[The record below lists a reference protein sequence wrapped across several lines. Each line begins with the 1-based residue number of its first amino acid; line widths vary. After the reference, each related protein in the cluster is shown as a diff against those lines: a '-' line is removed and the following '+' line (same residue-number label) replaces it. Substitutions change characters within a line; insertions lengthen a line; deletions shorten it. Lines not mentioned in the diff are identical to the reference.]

1 MGEADFIY
9 VLTEK
14 TYILH
19 LLGERKQSYSHAPL
33 CALAEGVFLKRETA
47 TRYAAMYA
55 GPNDSPLLD
64 KATRLQAYAVD
75 KS

>member
-1 MGEADFIY
+1 MLVGEADFIY

-19 LLGERKQSYSHAPL
+19 LIDEPKQSFSHAPL
-33 CALAEGVFLKRETA
+33 CALAEAVFLKRETA
-47 TRYAAMYA
+47 TRYASMYA

-64 KATRLQAYAVD
+64 KTTRLQAYA
-75 KS
+75 